1 MMLTIISEI
10 VTIISGLTFI
20 GGLYQYFK
28 AKKFEKELSF
38 IEIIDSFNSSVEAV
52 EQKLNIIDGC
62 DDYNVHEEADEIL
75 QNQLDELK
83 LKETRSQKSVLY
95 FDVLATLI
103 RYSDSLTMDD
113 IFGDNPYI
121 IGELIELL
129 STKSKNLLSIYKTDE
144 ILKFRKYCIELSNFY
159 LSIHRGDLEEEDF
172 MRYKELNL
180 VILDDMQCCLEN
192 YLGENK

>member
-1 MMLTIISEI
+1 MLSILSDI
-10 VTIISGLTFI
+10 VTVVGGATFV
-20 GGLYQYFK
+20 GGLLRYLK
-28 AKKFEKELSF
+28 TKKFEKELSF

-52 EQKLNIIDGC
+52 EQKLNIIDGW
-62 DDYNVHEEADEIL
+62 DDYSVHEEADEIL

-103 RYSDSLTMDD
+103 RYSDSLTMYD

>member
-1 MMLTIISEI
+1 MLSILSDI
-10 VTIISGLTFI
+10 VTVVGGATFV
-20 GGLYQYFK
+20 GGLLRYLK
-28 AKKFEKELSF
+28 TKKFEKELSF

-52 EQKLNIIDGC
+52 EQKLNIIDGW

-95 FDVLATLI
+95 FDVLATFI
-103 RYSDSLTMDD
+103 RYSDSLTMYD
-113 IFGDNPYI
+113 IFEDNPYI
-121 IGELIELL
+121 IGELLELL
-129 STKSKNLLSIYKTDE
+129 STKSKNLLSTYKTDE

-180 VILDDMQCCLEN
+180 IILDDMQCCLEN

>member
-1 MMLTIISEI
+1 MLSILSDI
-10 VTIISGLTFI
+10 VTVVGGATFV
-20 GGLYQYFK
+20 GGLLRYLK
-28 AKKFEKELSF
+28 TKKFEKELSF

-52 EQKLNIIDGC
+52 EQKLNIIDGW
-62 DDYNVHEEADEIL
+62 DDYSVHEEADEIL

>member
-1 MMLTIISEI
+1 MLSILSDI
-10 VTIISGLTFI
+10 VTVVGGATFV
-20 GGLYQYFK
+20 GGLLRYLK
-28 AKKFEKELSF
+28 TKKFEKELSF
-38 IEIIDSFNSSVEAV
+38 IEIIDSFNSSVETV
-52 EQKLNIIDGC
+52 EQKLNIIDGW
-62 DDYNVHEEADEIL
+62 DDYNVYEEADEIL

-83 LKETRSQKSVLY
+83 LKETRSQKSILY

-103 RYSDSLTMDD
+103 RYSDSLTMYD
-113 IFGDNPYI
+113 IFEGNPYI
-121 IGELIELL
+121 IGELLELL
-129 STKSKNLLSIYKTDE
+129 STKSKNLLSTYKTDE

>member
-1 MMLTIISEI
+1 MLSILSDI
-10 VTIISGLTFI
+10 VTVVGGATFV
-20 GGLYQYFK
+20 GGLLRYLK
-28 AKKFEKELSF
+28 TKKFEKELSF

-52 EQKLNIIDGC
+52 EQKLNIIDGW

-103 RYSDSLTMDD
+103 RYSDSLTMYD
-113 IFGDNPYI
+113 IFEDNPYI
-121 IGELIELL
+121 IGELLELL
-129 STKSKNLLSIYKTDE
+129 STKSKNLLSTYKTDE

-180 VILDDMQCCLEN
+180 IILDDMQCCLEN